1 MLNHTKSTIR
11 ALPTLGRQFLVK
23 AFPFITMLQILR
35 YILQIEELDLRQ
47 ADQIYYSSKA
57 LKLLITISVKNVT

>member
-1 MLNHTKSTIR
+1 MLNHAKSTIR
-11 ALPTLGRQFLVK
+11 ALTTLGRQFSVK

-47 ADQIYYSSKA
+47 AVQIYYSSKA